1 MQTINERKIG
11 SLGKVRKKYQTL
23 SQINNVQLGNIQANK
38 IRNEKGRSYSNT
50 KELQRIIKTYFR
62 NFILPNERT

>member
-1 MQTINERKIG
+1 MQTVNERKIG

-23 SQINNVQLGNIQANK
+23 SQINNVQLENIQANK

-62 NFILPNERT
+62 NFILPNKRT